1 MFKSIDNFILEDG
14 QKLPKVQ
21 ISYKTW
27 GTLNKN
33 RDNVILVC
41 HTLTGDQHVDIW
53 WKNLVGKNRAFDI
66 NKYYVIAA
74 NVLGSCY
81 GTLGPTSI
89 NPITGKI
96 YGIQFPIV
104 SIRDT
109 VNLHRQLMEKLNIQA
124 IEVVVGGSMGGMLAL
139 EWAFQGDFV
148 HKIIPIASGGKNSA
162 WSIGINQLQRQ
173 AICSDPEWKSGNYSL
188 ENQPIT
194 GLAMARKI
202 AMVSYRTPY
211 SFNNKFGREKE
222 NGALSRFL
230 IENYL
235 DYQGLKFVKRFD
247 ANSYIRL
254 TQKLDSHD
262 ISRGRGEYIKVLK
275 SISQKVLVIGI
286 DSDVLYPLHEQY
298 ELSET
303 IPKATIEILSSP
315 HGHDAF
321 LIDTIQ
327 LNMIIKRWLN

>member
-1 MFKSIDNFILEDG
+1 MHKSIYNFILENG
-14 QKLPKVQ
+14 QKLLRVP
-21 ISYKTW
+21 ISYRTW
-27 GTLNKN
+27 GKLNKS

-53 WKNLVGKNRAFDI
+53 WKNLIGKNRAFDT
-66 NKYYVIAA
+66 NKYYIIAA

-89 NPITGKI
+89 NPTTGKI
-96 YGIQFPIV
+96 YGPDFPIV

-109 VNLHRQLMEKLNIQA
+109 VNLHRQLLEKLNIQT

-139 EWAFQGDFV
+139 EWAFQGNFV
-148 HKIIPIASGGKNSA
+148 RKIIPIASGGKNSA

-173 AICSDPEWKSGNYSL
+173 AICSDPEWKNGDYSL
-188 ENQPIT
+188 DNQPIN

-211 SFNNKFGREKE
+211 SFNNRFGREKE
-222 NGALSRFL
+222 NGIQSSFT

-235 DYQGLKFVKRFD
+235 DYQGNKFVKRFD
-247 ANSYIRL
+247 ANTYIRL

-262 ISRGRGEYIKVLK
+262 ISRERGDYNKVLA

-286 DSDVLYPLHEQY
+286 DSDVLYPLSEQY
-298 ELSET
+298 ELANT
-303 IPKATIEILSSP
+303 IPNAQIEILSSP

-321 LIDTIQ
+321 LIESKKIN
-327 LNMIIKRWLN
+327 LLIKRWLN